1 VTNLSDTNGSAGVE
15 AMDGTG
21 NEYFYNLQLTG
32 SNLIKAGDIA
42 ILGVRYANADTTRTT
57 SLSLNTRYPF
67 SQKLRVN
74 PRLRVDYRNNTTDDT
89 DQFIY
94 RPSLRLT
101 YRAKG
106 RLQLEAEAGGEW
118 SDREIVDGS
127 EKDRSYFAIIGYR
140 MDF

>member
-1 VTNLSDTNGSAGVE
+1 
-15 AMDGTG
+15 
-21 NEYFYNLQLTG
+21 
-32 SNLIKAGDIA
+32 
-42 ILGVRYANADTTRTT
+42 
-57 SLSLNTRYPF
+57 
-67 SQKLRVN
+67 
-74 PRLRVDYRNNTTDDT
+74 
-89 DQFIY
+89 
-94 RPSLRLT
+94 LT